1 MVNETRDRILRAA
14 TEVFSA
20 IGFAGARVDDIAER
34 AGVNKALLYYHVGGK
49 DELYSAVLTETIDHA
64 YESIRQASESSDD
77 PAVRMQRVLDAFAQ
91 FGTSN
96 PQFVPIMLREIAS
109 GGATLPDETL
119 QRMAKAFRV
128 VADLLADGMKSGA
141 FRASDP
147 LLTHVS
153 VIGSMMF
160 LVATQPIR
168 ERLARVAGVEHR
180 HSLEDL
186 AAHTGALFLH
196 GLEVDKSSSRR
207 RQVDKSS
214 SRRVVKEKST
224 RERAPRT
231 TSRAKAKRSPK

>member
-1 MVNETRDRILRAA
+1 MVSDTKAKILEAA
-14 TEVFSA
+14 TSVFSE
-20 IGFAGARVDDIAER
+20 IGFAGARVDEIAER
-34 AGVNKALLYYHVGGK
+34 AGVNKAMLYYHVGGK
-49 DELYSAVLTETIDHA
+49 DELYAAVLTETIDKA
-64 YESIRQASESSDD
+64 YEAIRAASASSDD
-77 PAVRMQRVLDAFAQ
+77 PVTRMQRVLDAFAH

-119 QRMAKAFRV
+119 QRMAKAFRI
-128 VADLLADGMKSGA
+128 VADILADGMKRGT
-141 FRASDP
+141 FRANDP

-186 AAHTGALFLH
+186 AAHTGELFMG
-196 GLEVDKSSSRR
+196 GLKSTGKSTSRRVDKSTRGSRP
-207 RQVDKSS
+207 
-214 SRRVVKEKST
+214 
-224 RERAPRT
+224 RAT
-231 TSRAKAKRSPK
+231 TVPGGAKGKRSRK